1 MDFIVGYKEL
11 KKLSILV
18 DDFKDA
24 DAIQKAPILILELNK
39 YSKLAGAAVLL
50 RQEIIIKLMQK
61 QISALTKRVLALSK

>member
-11 KKLSILV
+11 KKLSALV
-18 DDFKDA
+18 DTFTDV
-24 DAIQKAPILILELNK
+24 DAIQKAPILIVELNK
-39 YSKLAGAAVLL
+39 YSKFAGSAVLI